1 MEKAFEITDEVLGKI
16 NRYAVEPLTAE
27 QVYCF
32 GVVLCDNDI
41 DRDLERFS
49 DESLETLAKL
59 FVGRTGI
66 FDHDPKGEKQTAR
79 IFETKVVGEEG
90 RLTRDGKPYK
100 ALQAKAYM
108 VRTAANEDLIREIS
122 GGIKKEVSV
131 SCAVAR
137 QICSVCGCD
146 RSKAACSHIKGRK
159 YGEKLCFVT
168 LEQPTDAYEW
178 SFVAVPAQVNAGV
191 TKRFDSRR
199 EESRAVSKLRSE
211 LGDTS
216 RKLSAAFEHIRGEVL
231 KLSYFCKPYYT
242 AKEVAQMT
250 RDMDI
255 YRLLELEKQ
264 LREQVTDR
272 SRELEA
278 ENESFI
284 TRTEASGENNEYT
297 I

>member
-1 MEKAFEITDEVLGKI
+1 MEKAFEISSEVLEKI

-32 GVVLCDNDI
+32 SVVLCDNDI

-59 FVGRTGI
+59 FEGKTGI

-79 IFETKVVGEEG
+79 IFDTQIVQPQG
-90 RLTRDGKPYK
+90 RLTADGKPYR
-100 ALQAKAYM
+100 ALQARAYM
-108 VRTAANEDLIREIS
+108 VRTAANDDLIREIS

-146 RSKAACSHIKGRK
+146 RSKVSCSHIKGRK
-159 YGEKLCFVT
+159 YGEKLCFIT
-168 LEQPTDAYEW
+168 LDKPTDAYEW

-191 TKRFDSRR
+191 TKRFEKR
-199 EESRAVSKLRSE
+199 EESRAVAKLKSE
-211 LGDTS
+211 LSDSS
-216 RKLSAAFEHIRGEVL
+216 RKLGAAYEHIKGEVL
-231 KLSYFCKPYYT
+231 RLSYFCKPFYT
-242 AKEVAQMT
+242 AGQVAEMT

-264 LREQVTDR
+264 LRAQVVSR

-278 ENESFI
+278 ENDSFI
-284 TRTEASGENNEYT
+284 TRKDQACENNEYT